1 VRWRPAVTDVMVAGL
16 SGSLAWASGPTVAR
30 PLAAAAVVAP
40 GHDHDCIVGKPPPP
54 IRWGQLRNPV
64 LAYRSV
70 GVKDQA
76 LQWSDGSWHMLFSD
90 MTPTR
95 SAPYVR
101 FDVAVARSRDL
112 LHWSAP
118 TIIAADAASPDIV
131 RDPAGSFVVT
141 YQTPSGLEYRVA
153 DSGSLRS
160 WSRPH
165 PLAHGLA
172 TRMIDGALAFTG
184 QGVILGFKAGTTSQ
198 HFELAWAPSLEATF
212 HLVGRPDIDLF
223 GDTVE
228 NYEFLTIGAGWH
240 LVATSNTLD
249 QPFIFTLGTGDPANP
264 DTWLHWSAG
273 RELLVPNQA
282 FNSGSGIS
290 SVNYEHANSA
300 FLCAGPTGKYYL
312 TYAGSTELTAFG
324 GWGHARI
331 GIARSSD
338 LVRWQVPGAE
348 RVGRAGGPSRWA
360 ELVGR
365 IQRARCNP
373 TRAVAAPIHLDG
385 AAADRQYM
393 ACASASSSRSAR
405 YDSIFTPMLGVVIN
419 MERNSRASKTNRSIG
434 VTATTSA
441 VRRPP
446 CSSASSPK

>member
-1 VRWRPAVTDVMVAGL
+1 VATRVVVAGL
-16 SGSLAWASGPTVAR
+16 SGLLALAGGLVGAR
-30 PLAAAAVVAP
+30 PLAAAAAVAP
-40 GHDHDCIVGKPPPP
+40 GQDHDCIVGRPPPP
-54 IRWGQLRNPV
+54 IRWDQMRNPV
-64 LAYRSV
+64 LAYGPI

-76 LQWSDGSWHMLFSD
+76 LQWSGGSWHMLFSD
-90 MTPTR
+90 MTHTP
-95 SAPYVR
+95 SAPHVR
-101 FDVAVARSRDL
+101 FDVAVARSQDL

-131 RDPAGSFVVT
+131 REPTGSFVVT

-165 PLAHGLA
+165 PLAHNLA

-184 QGVILGFKAGTTSQ
+184 HGVILGFKAGTTKQ
-198 HFELAWAPSLEATF
+198 HFEIAWAPSLEAKF
-212 HLVGRPDIDLF
+212 LLVGRPDIELY

-228 NYEFLTIGAGWH
+228 NYEFLTIGGGWQ

-249 QPFIFTLGTGDPANP
+249 QPFIFALGDGDPANP

-273 RELLVPNQA
+273 RALLVPNQA

-300 FLCAGPTGKYYL
+300 FICVGPNGEDYL

-338 LVRWQVPGAE
+338 LIQWQVP
-348 RVGRAGGPSRWA
+348 AG
-360 ELVGR
+360 
-365 IQRARCNP
+365 
-373 TRAVAAPIHLDG
+373 
-385 AAADRQYM
+385 
-393 ACASASSSRSAR
+393 
-405 YDSIFTPMLGVVIN
+405 
-419 MERNSRASKTNRSIG
+419 
-434 VTATTSA
+434 
-441 VRRPP
+441 
-446 CSSASSPK
+446 

>member
-1 VRWRPAVTDVMVAGL
+1 VVVAGL
-16 SGSLAWASGPTVAR
+16 SGLLAVASGLAGAR
-30 PLAAAAVVAP
+30 PLAAAAAVAP
-40 GHDHDCIVGKPPPP
+40 GRDHDCIVGRPPPP
-54 IRWGQLRNPV
+54 IRWDQLRNPV
-64 LAYRSV
+64 LDYGSI

-76 LQWSDGSWHMLFSD
+76 LQWSGGSWHMLFSD
-90 MTPTR
+90 MTHTP
-95 SAPYVR
+95 SAPHVR
-101 FDVAVARSRDL
+101 FDVAVARSQDL
-112 LHWSAP
+112 RHWSAP

-131 RDPAGSFVVT
+131 REPTGSFVVT

-184 QGVILGFKAGTTSQ
+184 HGVILGFKAGTTTQ
-198 HFELAWAPSLEATF
+198 HFEIAWAPSLEATF
-212 HLVGRPDIDLF
+212 HLVGRPDIELY

-228 NYEFLTIGAGWH
+228 NYEFLTTGGGGWQ

-249 QPFIFTLGTGDPANP
+249 QPFIFTLGAGDPANP

-273 RELLVPNQA
+273 RALLVPNQA

-290 SVNYEHANSA
+290 SVKYEHANSA
-300 FLCAGPTGKYYL
+300 FICVGPNGEDYL

-338 LVRWQVPGAE
+338 LIQWQVP
-348 RVGRAGGPSRWA
+348 AG
-360 ELVGR
+360 
-365 IQRARCNP
+365 
-373 TRAVAAPIHLDG
+373 
-385 AAADRQYM
+385 
-393 ACASASSSRSAR
+393 
-405 YDSIFTPMLGVVIN
+405 
-419 MERNSRASKTNRSIG
+419 
-434 VTATTSA
+434 
-441 VRRPP
+441 
-446 CSSASSPK
+446 